1 MTSLFR
7 RIYSLSEEGAKNVCV
22 GILANAAY
30 NVATLAPTVLLFLVA
45 SGLLSHYW
53 GISPTMPSL
62 FFWWGAAI
70 LLAAIMFFA
79 YRLSYRKTYRSAYDE
94 SANVRIS
101 LAEKLRQLP
110 LSYFGKKDLSD
121 LTSTLMSDTAV
132 VEHTLAGALPEFF
145 GGFLSSLV
153 AVLLLFFFD
162 WRLALALFACLPV
175 AVAVVVLCR
184 RASTSTGWKNRAAHL
199 AVSEGLQEWLDAMR
213 LMHASPKSEAY
224 RKGLEARIRAVV
236 RTSLL
241 YEVVMGVFISFA
253 YNVLRV
259 GIALVVIVGA
269 ALMARGELS
278 IFTFLLFLFV
288 SAQIYDPL
296 TNIIF
301 HAGELFSSLVGA
313 QRVREIEEYPPQTGS
328 VTFEPHGYE
337 VRFDHVSFAYE
348 GERGVIRDV
357 SFAARQGETTA
368 LVGPSGSGK
377 STLSKL
383 ACRFWDVSEGR
394 VTVGGVDVSEVDPE
408 RLLQAFSIVFQ
419 EVVLFDDTIANN
431 IRIGRADANDED
443 VRHAAHLARCEE
455 FIGKLPDGYHTVIG
469 ENGKML
475 SGGERQRISIA
486 RAFLKDAPIVLLDEA
501 TASLDPENETAV
513 QQALS
518 SLCQDKTVI
527 VIAHRLRSVE
537 GCDQIVVLDEGRVVE
552 RGTHGELMETD
563 GLYARLFC
571 LQRQNVGWS
580 FPGAADDD
588 GPADSSR

>member
-7 RIYSLSEEGAKNVCV
+7 RIYSLSEEGAKNVRA

-53 GISPTMPSL
+53 GISPTMPPL

-70 LLAAIMFFA
+70 LLAAIIFFA

-94 SANVRIS
+94 SANVRIA

-110 LSYFGKKDLSD
+110 LSYFGKRDLSD

-145 GGFLSSLV
+145 GGLLSSLV

-175 AVAVVVLCR
+175 AVAVVALCR
-184 RASTSTGWKNRAAHL
+184 RASNSTGWKNRAAHL

-213 LMHASPKSEAY
+213 LMHASPKSDAY
-224 RKGLEARIRAVV
+224 RRGLEARIRAVV

-269 ALMARGELS
+269 ALMAQGELS

-328 VTFEPHGYE
+328 ATFEPQGYE
-337 VRFDHVSFAYE
+337 VGFDHVSFAYE
-348 GERGVIRDV
+348 GERSVIRDV
-357 SFAARQGETTA
+357 SFVARQGETTA

-383 ACRFWDVSEGR
+383 ACRFWDVSGGC

-431 IRIGRADANDED
+431 IRIGRADADDED
-443 VRHAAHLARCEE
+443 VRRAARLARCEE
-455 FIGKLPDGYHTVIG
+455 FIGKLPDGYHTLIG

-552 RGTHGELMETD
+552 RGTHGELMEAG
-563 GLYARLFC
+563 GLYARLFR

-580 FPGAADDD
+580 FPDAAD
-588 GPADSSR
+588 GKRTAAPSQ